1 LIELDREEML
11 NNDGLILTVT
21 AGKGGTGKT
30 TVATAL
36 ALSLKDNYPVQFLD
50 LDVEEPNAHILL
62 KPEITE
68 REPVYVKHPQV
79 DEERCDYCGEC
90 ARRCEFN
97 AIAVIGKR
105 IIFYD
110 ELCHGCGLCHWVC
123 PKSAIS
129 EYDVEMGVVE
139 RGTAQGFEYLQ
150 GQLTVGEPLATP
162 IIQRLKEKIDPKK
175 VAILD
180 SPPGTGCPVI
190 EAMQGSDF
198 VLLVTEPTPFGL
210 HDLKLT
216 VDVAKTLGLKM
227 GVVINRDG
235 VGDRGVEDYCRE
247 EDLPI
252 LLRIPMDRRIA
263 QLYSNGV
270 PFVSEMPEWKEQF
283 IQLYKEVLKTVTR
296 ARV

>member
-1 LIELDREEML
+1 LV
-11 NNDGLILTVT
+11 LTVT

-36 ALSLKDNYPVQFLD
+36 ALSLRDDHPVQFLD
-50 LDVEEPNAHILL
+50 CDVEEPDAHILL

-68 REPVYVKHPQV
+68 REPVYIKRPQV
-79 DEERCDYCGEC
+79 DEGKCDYCGEC

-105 IIFYD
+105 IIIYD

-123 PKSAIS
+123 PKDAIS
-129 EYDVEMGVVE
+129 EYDVEIGVVE
-139 RGTAQGFEYLQ
+139 RGTVHGFDYLQ
-150 GQLTVGEPLATP
+150 GALAVGEPLATP
-162 IIQRLKEKIDPKK
+162 IIQQLKERIDSEK

-190 EAMQGSDF
+190 ETMHGSDF

-210 HDLKLT
+210 HDLRLT
-216 VDVAKTLGLKM
+216 VDVAKTLGLRM

-247 EDLPI
+247 EGLPI

-263 QLYSNGV
+263 VAYSNGI
-270 PFVSEMPEWKEQF
+270 PFVLELPEWQERFREMFAKIVE
-283 IQLYKEVLKTVTR
+283 LAAREEVR
-296 ARV
+296 

>member
-1 LIELDREEML
+1 M

-36 ALSLKDNYPVQFLD
+36 ALSLQGGYPVQFLD
-50 LDVEEPNAHILL
+50 LDVEEPDAHILL
-62 KPEITE
+62 KPKIEE
-68 REPVYVKHPQV
+68 REPVYVKRPKV

-90 ARRCEFN
+90 ARRCEYN

-105 IIFYD
+105 IIIYD

-123 PKSAIS
+123 PKDAIS
-129 EYDVEMGVVE
+129 EFDVEMGIVE

-150 GQLTVGEPLATP
+150 GALTIGEPLATP
-162 IIQRLKEKIDPKK
+162 IIQRLKEKIDPEKI
-175 VAILD
+175 AILD

-247 EDLPI
+247 ENLPI

-263 QLYSNGV
+263 VAYSNGV
-270 PFVSEMPEWKEQF
+270 PFVLEMPEWKEQF